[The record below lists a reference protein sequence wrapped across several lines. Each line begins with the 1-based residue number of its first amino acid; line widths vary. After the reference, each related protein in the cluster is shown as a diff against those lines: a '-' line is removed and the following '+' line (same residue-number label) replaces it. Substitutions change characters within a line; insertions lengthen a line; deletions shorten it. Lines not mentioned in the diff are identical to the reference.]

1 MNHSDKLHIQ
11 YLVFVL
17 KQLGL
22 DHVVLS
28 PGSRSAPLV
37 QEFACYPEIKKHVLF
52 DERSAGYFALGLA
65 QQIRKPVAVFCTSG
79 TAVLNLAPAICE
91 AYHQKIPLI
100 ILTADRP
107 SEAMGKG
114 ENQTINQIDIYKN
127 YIKAF
132 YNLAE
137 GEALQQEQ
145 LVQTIVNSI
154 SLHFGPVHINLPLR
168 EPLYNTA
175 TASIFELPIVEIP
188 TSPTLSKDDKAEIS
202 SAWKNAN
209 RKMIVCGMD
218 HFQTAKLSWLK
229 LIQAQEDVI
238 LLHEPIANVA
248 LPDSIYNIDG
258 TIASIKEIETY
269 QPDVVITIGRQFT
282 SKRLRNFIKTNTSV
296 THWHISIEN
305 EQWDSFNRLQ
315 KVWNCTDSEF
325 LKVIAAVKT
334 ETSDWKKQWLSIQ
347 PNATVFDNTTLTD
360 FSVYQALA
368 KAVPN
373 DCIIQWG
380 NSAPIRYSGL
390 LHFVASIEHFAN
402 RGTSG
407 IDGCVST
414 AVGCA
419 IANPDKQVFL
429 FVGDLS
435 FFYDSNAL
443 FYSPFPANLRIVI
456 VNNSGGNIFRL
467 IEGQKEETL
476 MQNYF
481 EVQHQHSAKALAE
494 QFSMHYFSCEK
505 NEELEKTIER
515 FFGYNNC
522 CILELKTD
530 ATSSVDTYKNYFKR

>member
-37 QEFACYPEIKKHVLF
+37 QEFACYPEIKKHVQF
-52 DERSAGYFALGLA
+52 DERCAGYFALGLA

-91 AYHQKIPLI
+91 AYHQKVPLI

-107 SEAMGKG
+107 VESMGKG

-145 LVQTIVNSI
+145 LLQTIVSSM

-175 TASIFELPIVEIP
+175 TESTFKIPIVEIP
-188 TSPTLSKDDKAEIS
+188 TSPTLSKDDKVEIS
-202 SAWKNAN
+202 LTWKNAK
-209 RKMIVCGMD
+209 RKMIICGMD
-218 HFQTAKLSWLK
+218 HFQAAKLSWLK
-229 LIQAQEDVI
+229 LIQAQEDVVI
-238 LLHEPIANVA
+238 LHEPIANVA

-258 TIASIKEIETY
+258 TIASIKDIETY

-282 SKRLRNFIKTNTSV
+282 SKRLRNFIKANTSV

-334 ETSDWKKQWLSIQ
+334 ETSDWKKQWLNIQ
-347 PNATVFDNTTLTD
+347 PNATACYNATLTD

-373 DCIIQWG
+373 ESIIQWG

-390 LHFVASIEHFAN
+390 FAFDSSIEHFAN

-419 IANPDKQVFL
+419 VANPDKQVFL

-443 FYSPFPANLRIVI
+443 FYSPFPSNLKIVI

-494 QFSMHYFSCEK
+494 QFSLQYFTCDSTET
-505 NEELEKTIER
+505 LEKTIER

-530 ATSSVDTYKNYFKR
+530 ATCSVDTYKNYFKR